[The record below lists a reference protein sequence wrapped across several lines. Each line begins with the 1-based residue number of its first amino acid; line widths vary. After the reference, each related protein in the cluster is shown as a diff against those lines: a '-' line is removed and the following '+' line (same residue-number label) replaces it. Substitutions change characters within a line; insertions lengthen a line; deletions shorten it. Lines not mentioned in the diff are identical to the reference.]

1 MAREAQYYPIWFTTD
16 FEALGALDGWG
27 AKIVRMTVQILRK
40 ILRVFKAELN
50 RLFEIDT
57 CPVGVTRVLS

>member
-27 AKIVRMTVQILRK
+27 AKIVRMTNTTQDSKSI
-40 ILRVFKAELN
+40 
-50 RLFEIDT
+50 
-57 CPVGVTRVLS
+57 